1 MKLDPVKVVKC
12 KECGV
17 DVRVNS
23 KYPVSEVGCQ
33 PWYCPKKNEIN
44 L

>member
-1 MKLDPVKVVKC
+1 MKLDLVKVVKC

-33 PWYCPKKNEIN
+33 PWYCPKKMT
-44 L
+44 